1 MCVWEQAACV
11 HGACVEV
18 RGQLCRVSSPLLPF
32 TCVGPTSELGS
43 SGLFSRCL
51 YPLDHLF
58 GPRTNFAIS
67 QIPMATLT
75 ISSTTC
81 VCSLQ
86 WMVGTR
92 KLFSIC
98 FPPCH
103 LRMPLCQLCGSL
115 YGNLHF
121 SSVTKGGAERM
132 HCKYNKEQLIMG
144 IRH

>member
-1 MCVWEQAACV
+1 MNP
-11 HGACVEV
+11 HF
-18 RGQLCRVSSPLLPF
+18 LNTPLLPL
-32 TCVGPTSELGS
+32 CGS
-43 SGLFSRCL
+43 HDGTRVSRLVQQCL

-67 QIPMATLT
+67 QIPMATLAA
-75 ISSTTC
+75 SRTTC

-98 FPPCH
+98 FLPCH
-103 LRMPLCQLCGSL
+103 LGMPLCQLCGSL
-115 YGNLHF
+115 YGNLQF
-121 SSVTKGGAERM
+121 ASVTKGRAEPR
-132 HCKYNKEQLIMG
+132 HCKCNKEQLMLG